1 MANRNLGIGI
11 GIGVAGILGYAI
23 SRLVVNSKKEQKA
36 AVPEEK
42 KAAAVPDARPKD
54 IKCPACGASVR
65 EYEFFCPACKHPMEQ
80 KAPVSA
86 EGTVPDAPKDA
97 SEEKK

>member
-23 SRLVVNSKKEQKA
+23 SRMVVNSKKGKKA
-36 AVPEEK
+36 DAPAEK
-42 KAAAVPDARPKD
+42 KAAVVPDTRPKD
-54 IKCPACGASVR
+54 ITCPACGAMVR

-80 KAPVSA
+80 KSPAAVAGADS
-86 EGTVPDAPKDA
+86 DAAGAARED
-97 SEEKK
+97 KK